1 MIVSTVPYILPNW
14 VRAVKPFNVNRAFA
28 LVLALG
34 CASVV
39 RAQSGALV
47 QAWRY
52 DPRTHSV
59 EIRINNVSQKGITA
73 FNMTVVMKHGD
84 GTQAVGEAGADF
96 STGIGSLAAET
107 NYDARLYS
115 AKAVTNVEAVID
127 VIVYADGTSEVHN
140 KRAYDRIVT
149 ERKKTRRTVEQKANR
164 LSCRQA
170 HGRPFRLRVRRPALV
185 ACPKLSA

>member
-1 MIVSTVPYILPNW
+1 VPHNLPKW
-14 VRAVKPFNVNRAFA
+14 VKAVKPFNVNRAFA
-28 LVLALG
+28 LVLAL
-34 CASVV
+34 AFTAVV

-59 EIRINNVSQKGITA
+59 EIRINNVSPKSITA

-84 GTQAVGEAGADF
+84 GTQDVGEAGADF

-107 NYDARLYS
+107 SFDTRLYS
-115 AKAVTNVEAVID
+115 AKAVTHVEAVID
-127 VIVYADGTSEVHN
+127 VILYADGTSEVQN

-149 ERKKTRRTVEQKANR
+149 QRKKLGERWHKKRIDLGMVLRNHSNDLRFIHLKRERTKRNVN
-164 LSCRQA
+164 LTT
-170 HGRPFRLRVRRPALV
+170 
-185 ACPKLSA
+185 